1 MGGVGDYQKYYSL
14 GDKSNIVP
22 IVTLYGVTVQHTQ
35 ITATIMSNIDPQHIQ
50 DFRDSAISDDIAD
63 LNFRSFDGNDENEL
77 DEVFTLLIPEPDHSN
92 NGTLSGTP
100 QQELAAIL
108 RSGGWSFEG
117 HKGKCVKPNSPRKVK
132 DEKGNVVKDAEGKE
146 KVIKYESPRGFGSLQ
161 LLIPRVSWAIG
172 RKIAAKAGS
181 VVEAKYLARMDANAN
196 PCELDCGFWDWILDT
211 DLPII
216 ITEGAK
222 KACSLVSAGYPT
234 IALNGIWGYGTN
246 IKDMFENVER
256 DEKGKS
262 LKTIHPDL
270 DPFLDGREIILAFDR
285 DINPNTVRIVEAAKA
300 AFLRTIGDDEI
311 KVTQL
316 KWRTPKGID
325 DYIAAKREKGLDR
338 IYTNR
343 KEITPP
349 APDKQTKGKKLDDDA
364 KESYERLAAMLGI
377 QLEYTDEGDI
387 ASRLNK
393 LKMDLFEMFGEHL
406 KLNLMTRD
414 YELDGGQ
421 VDINNAKSF
430 IADRTGWDYST
441 ENCILAI
448 HSISN
453 RHAYHPVEQYLASL
467 KGRVA
472 PDFDVFNNIATL
484 FLGNPDPLAN
494 KMMAKSFVGA
504 VARVNK
510 PGTKVDTLTVLQGGQ
525 GFLKST
531 FLKVLG
537 GETWFCDDIRDL
549 ENKDEL
555 AKLARYWI
563 IELAEVDYLMGRK
576 EVESFKRFL
585 STTADTYRPPYGRT
599 NIRHDRTCALFA
611 TTNKNEFLKDPTGS
625 RRYWVVKVECKIDCD
640 LVAKLRDV
648 IWATALTAYDRGDTW
663 WLTDDDETVRE
674 EKSEEFREPDAWEEI
689 IKSKWDSLPIGEYN
703 GDDRV
708 EIDRVFELLDLDN
721 DKRNK
726 PNRNRIA
733 SILKLWG
740 FKNKTINSEAGKV
753 KAWLRPK
760 AGRVVQLETSP
771 QAKNLIYKVLDKYD
785 FLGSSSNVTK
795 SESAVNLELNLELN
809 TSCSEDNELPQTSSQ
824 QEKEVELNLEP
835 KKDVLELN
843 DKSEYSVVELVL
855 SSTLGSSLNPP
866 SEPNLAKNEAVSIK
880 LEPELS
886 SSRNSSLESVSLP
899 MEPKNLRKGDF
910 ETLKKSKSEKITH
923 FKVGDR
929 VNVKG
934 ERVGAVRNERDRKTP
949 NSSYKEYEIDFGFD
963 SVWFEA
969 FHLELVEVA

>member
-1 MGGVGDYQKYYSL
+1 
-14 GDKSNIVP
+14 
-22 IVTLYGVTVQHTQ
+22 
-35 ITATIMSNIDPQHIQ
+35 MSNIDPQHIQ
-50 DFRDSAISDDIAD
+50 DFTDSAICEDIAA
-63 LNFRSFDGNDENEL
+63 LNFRSFDGGDENNLE
-77 DEVFTLLIPEPDHSN
+77 EVFTLLIPNPEHNN
-92 NGTLSGTP
+92 NGTLARNS

-117 HKGKCVKPNSPRKVK
+117 HKGKCVKPNSPRKVR
-132 DEKGNVVKDAEGKE
+132 DEKGKVIKDAEGKE

-181 VVEAKYLARMDANAN
+181 VVETKYLARMDANAN
-196 PCELDCGFWDWILDT
+196 PRDEDCGFWGWVLDT

-222 KACSLVSAGYPT
+222 KACSLVSAGYSA

-246 IKDMFENVER
+246 IKDMFQNVER
-256 DEKGKS
+256 DENGKS

-270 DPFLDGREIILAFDR
+270 DPFLDGREIVLAFDR
-285 DINPNTVRIVEAAKA
+285 DINPDTVRMVEAAKS
-300 AFLRTIGDDEI
+300 AFLRAIDDDEI

-325 DYIAAKREKGLDR
+325 DYIAAKKEKGLDR

-343 KEITPP
+343 KEIIPP
-349 APDKQTKGKKLDDDA
+349 TPDKQVKGNKGKQALDDDT
-364 KESYERLAAMLGI
+364 KDQYERLAAILDI
-377 QLEYTDEGDI
+377 HLEYTDEGLL

-393 LKMDLFEMFGEHL
+393 LKMDLFEMFGERL

-430 IADRTGWDYST
+430 IADRTGCDYST

-448 HSISN
+448 HSIAN
-453 RHAYHPVEQYLASL
+453 RQAYHPVKQYFESL
-467 KGRVA
+467 IGIVA

-484 FLGNPDPLAN
+484 FLGNSDPLAN

-585 STTADTYRPPYGRT
+585 STTTDTYRPPYGRN
-599 NIRHDRTCALFA
+599 NIRHGRTCALFA

-625 RRYWVVKVECKIDCD
+625 RRYWVVKVGCKIDCD

-648 IWATALTAYDRGDTW
+648 IWATALAAYERGNTW
-663 WLTDDDETVRE
+663 WLDDDEELVRE

-689 IKSKWDSLPIGEYN
+689 IKSKWDSLPIAEYN
-703 GDDRV
+703 GCDRV
-708 EIDRVFELLDLDN
+708 EIDRIFELLDLDN

-740 FKNKTINSEAGKV
+740 FENKTINSEAGKV

-760 AGRVVQLETSP
+760 VGRVVQLEIPP
-771 QAKNLIYKVLDKYD
+771 QAKDLIYKVLDKYD
-785 FLGSSSNVTK
+785 FLSSSNNVT
-795 SESAVNLELNLELN
+795 ESQSTVNLELNLELN
-809 TSCSEDNELPQTSSQ
+809 TSCSESNELSQSSSQ
-824 QEKEVELNLEP
+824 KGEKLELNLEL

-843 DKSEYSVVELVL
+843 DKSEYSVVELNI
-855 SSTLGSSLNPP
+855 SSTLGSTLNPP
-866 SEPNLAKNEAVSIK
+866 SESDLAHDGAVSVI
-880 LEPELS
+880 LEPES
-886 SSRNSSLESVSLP
+886 SSSLNPILESISPP
-899 MEPKNLRKGDF
+899 MEPKNPRKCDF
-910 ETLKKSKSEKITH
+910 ETLKKSNGEKITR

-934 ERVGAVRNERDRKTP
+934 ERIGTVKNERDRKTP

-963 SVWFEA
+963 SVWFEGY
-969 FHLELVEVA
+969 HLELMEVA